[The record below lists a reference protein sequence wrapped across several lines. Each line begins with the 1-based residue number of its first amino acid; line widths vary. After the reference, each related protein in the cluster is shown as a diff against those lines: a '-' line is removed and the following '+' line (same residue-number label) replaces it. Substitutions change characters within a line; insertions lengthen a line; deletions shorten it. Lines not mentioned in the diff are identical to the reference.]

1 MTSLLVIMTSEPVF
15 LLLLNGVLGALVVW
29 GYLRC
34 RNSSDEV
41 VKAAN
46 IAAMAIGAPIGLGLS
61 FLGIFVVRLT
71 PAVGHRLAGMVGLP
85 NSMDAVTAGFGA
97 GILFAC
103 GTVVLAVLVTW
114 FGWWWG
120 KR

>member
-1 MTSLLVIMTSEPVF
+1 MTSEPGF
-15 LLLLNGVLGALVVW
+15 LMLVNGVLAALVVW

-46 IAAMAIGAPIGLGLS
+46 VAAMAIGAPIGLGLA
-61 FLGIFVVRLT
+61 FFGIFVVRLT
-71 PAVGHRLAGMVGLP
+71 PSVGHWLAVVIGLP
-85 NSMDAVTAGFGA
+85 DSTDAVTSGFGA
-97 GILFAC
+97 GTLFAV
-103 GTVVLAVLVTW
+103 GTVVLAALVTW
-114 FGWWWG
+114 VGWWWG